1 MKKLAIFVE
10 GLTEQILVR
19 QMLQAVLDR
28 NKIAIQTVK
37 ITGGHNV
44 RMSFTVMKAAHLDRQ
59 TDYYVLIYDCGG
71 ESNVKSYM
79 LARRQKLVSSGY
91 QMILGL
97 RDVYPTFERKDV
109 RKLRKGLNQQLPQ
122 KRARTYIHLAIMETE
137 AWFLGEFHHL
147 RRVSGIL
154 TPEYVE
160 KRLGFNPRTGD
171 IEGREH
177 PTRDLKAVYHLAGHD
192 YTKKKDRLNSIVSK
206 LDFQYF
212 THGLCERMPSLD
224 QFVKE
229 LEYFFQEEFNSDKSG
244 NG

>member
-28 NKIAIQTVK
+28 NKIAIQTMK

-44 RMSFTVMKAAHLDRQ
+44 RMSFTVMKAAHINRQ

-71 ESNVKSYM
+71 ETNVKSYM
-79 LARRQKLVSSGY
+79 LARRQKLVSNGY
-91 QMILGL
+91 QMVLGL

-109 RKLRKGLNQQLPQ
+109 GKLRKGLNQQLPQ
-122 KRARTYIHLAIMETE
+122 KRARTRIHLAIMETE

-147 RRVSGIL
+147 RRVSRIL
-154 TPEYVE
+154 TPEHIE
-160 KRLGFNPRTGD
+160 KHLGFNPRTAD
-171 IEGREH
+171 IEGRDH
-177 PTRDLKAVYHLAGHD
+177 PTDDLKAVYQLAGFD
-192 YTKKKDRLNSIVSK
+192 YTKKRDRLNAVVSK
-206 LDFQYF
+206 LDFKYF
-212 THGLCERMPSLD
+212 THGLCERLPSLD

-229 LEYFFQEEFNSDKSG
+229 LESFFQEEF
-244 NG
+244 

>member
-1 MKKLAIFVE
+1 MRKLAIFVE

-44 RMSFTVMKAAHLDRQ
+44 KMSFTVMKAAHLDRQ

-71 ESNVKSYM
+71 ETNVKSYM

-97 RDVYPTFERKDV
+97 RDVFPTFDRKEV
-109 RKLRKGLNQQLPQ
+109 GKLRKGLNQQLPQ
-122 KRARTYIHLAIMETE
+122 KRARTRIHLAIMETE

-147 RRVSGIL
+147 RRVSRIL

-171 IEGREH
+171 MEGREH
-177 PTRDLKAVYHLAGHD
+177 PTEDLKAVYRLAGHD
-192 YTKKKDRLNSIVSK
+192 YTKKKDRLNSIVRK

-229 LEYFFQEEFNSDKSG
+229 LESFFQEEF
-244 NG
+244 